1 MEGIQIYELKRMD
14 LRGATVIDGFP
25 SVGLVSSIVANYLIN
40 ALNLTQIGI
49 MDSIY
54 FPTVALVRDGQPM
67 NPVRIYAGPKVD
79 DRDQVVVFISEF
91 QPPPNL
97 IKAIAATV
105 LDWAQ
110 DARCNLL
117 VCPEG
122 LIVDAREDEG
132 ERQVEV
138 YGIGSTDKAMDM
150 IRKNDITVFEEGVIT
165 GVAGVLLNE
174 GRKRDFD
181 VITLL
186 SEAHPDYPDA
196 RAAARAI
203 EVIDKLL
210 LHTELDAR
218 PLYEEAPGS
227 TDTLC
232 KAPTEAN
239 SILDGTNCGTSHAIV
254 SKWPETSRTRKWD
267 GRSGRARYGRSW
279 SAAWTSRVAPDWI
292 SATRAAA
299 ASSPTRS
306 ELLPLSARELAP
318 RTVGPASAQRTRAPP
333 CPTAST
339 PRYTRSSILT
349 SAMPWSRRIAACFMR
364 FGMSSARFE
373 TCAMPRTEW
382 IAGRET

>member
-1 MEGIQIYELKRMD
+1 MDGIQIYELKRMD

-67 NPVRIYAGPKVD
+67 NPVRIYAGPKQD
-79 DRDQVVVFISEF
+79 DRDQIVVFISEF

-97 IKAIAATV
+97 IKAIASTV

-122 LIVDAREDEG
+122 LIVDAQEEG

-138 YGIGSTDKAMDM
+138 YGIGSTEKAMDM
-150 IRKNDITVFEEGVIT
+150 IRRNNITAFEEGVIT

-218 PLYEEAPGS
+218 PLYEEAERIEMQLKS
-227 TDTLC
+227 IHHQ
-232 KAPTEAN
+232 TEAAKK
-239 SILDGTNCGTSHAIV
+239 TTE
-254 SKWPETSRTRKWD
+254 P
-267 GRSGRARYGRSW
+267 ARPSMYG
-279 SAAWTSRVAPDWI
+279 
-292 SATRAAA
+292 
-299 ASSPTRS
+299 
-306 ELLPLSARELAP
+306 
-318 RTVGPASAQRTRAPP
+318 
-333 CPTAST
+333 
-339 PRYTRSSILT
+339 
-349 SAMPWSRRIAACFMR
+349 
-364 FGMSSARFE
+364 
-373 TCAMPRTEW
+373 
-382 IAGRET
+382 

>member
-40 ALNLTQIGI
+40 ALNLVQIGI
-49 MDSIY
+49 MDSVY

-67 NPVRIYAGPKVD
+67 NPVRIYAGPKQD
-79 DRDQVVVFISEF
+79 DRDQIVVFISEF

-122 LIVDAREDEG
+122 LIVDSKEDEA

-138 YGIGSTDKAMDM
+138 YGIGSTDKTMDM
-150 IRKNDITVFEEGVIT
+150 IRKN
-165 GVAGVLLNE
+165 
-174 GRKRDFD
+174 DFD

-218 PLYEEAPGS
+218 PLYEEAERIEMQLKS
-227 TDTLC
+227 IHHQ
-232 KAPTEAN
+232 TEVAKKPSEPPRPN
-239 SILDGTNCGTSHAIV
+239 M
-254 SKWPETSRTRKWD
+254 
-267 GRSGRARYGRSW
+267 YG
-279 SAAWTSRVAPDWI
+279 
-292 SATRAAA
+292 
-299 ASSPTRS
+299 
-306 ELLPLSARELAP
+306 
-318 RTVGPASAQRTRAPP
+318 
-333 CPTAST
+333 
-339 PRYTRSSILT
+339 
-349 SAMPWSRRIAACFMR
+349 
-364 FGMSSARFE
+364 
-373 TCAMPRTEW
+373 
-382 IAGRET
+382 

>member
-40 ALNLTQIGI
+40 ALGLTQIGI

-97 IKAIAATV
+97 IKGIAATV

-122 LIVDAREDEG
+122 LIVDGQASDEEED
-132 ERQVEV
+132 RQVEV
-138 YGIGSTDKAMDM
+138 YGIGSTDKAQDLL
-150 IRKNDITVFEEGVIT
+150 RDNRVTLFEEGVIT

-196 RAAARAI
+196 RAAARVI
-203 EVIDKLL
+203 ETIDKLL
-210 LHTELDAR
+210 LHTELDAK
-218 PLYEEAPGS
+218 PLYEEAERIEMQLK
-227 TDTLC
+227 TIHHQ
-232 KAPTEAN
+232 TEAAKKPTGPVRP
-239 SILDGTNCGTSHAIV
+239 SM
-254 SKWPETSRTRKWD
+254 
-267 GRSGRARYGRSW
+267 YG
-279 SAAWTSRVAPDWI
+279 
-292 SATRAAA
+292 
-299 ASSPTRS
+299 
-306 ELLPLSARELAP
+306 
-318 RTVGPASAQRTRAPP
+318 
-333 CPTAST
+333 
-339 PRYTRSSILT
+339 
-349 SAMPWSRRIAACFMR
+349 
-364 FGMSSARFE
+364 
-373 TCAMPRTEW
+373 
-382 IAGRET
+382 

>member
-1 MEGIQIYELKRMD
+1 MDGIQIYELKRMD

-67 NPVRIYAGPKVD
+67 NPVRIYAGPKQD
-79 DRDQVVVFISEF
+79 DRDQIVVFISEF

-97 IKAIAATV
+97 IKAIASTV

-122 LIVDAREDEG
+122 LIVDAQEEG

-138 YGIGSTDKAMDM
+138 YGIGSTEKAMDM
-150 IRKNDITVFEEGVIT
+150 IRRNNITAFEEGVIT

-218 PLYEEAPGS
+218 PLYEEAERIEMQLKS
-227 TDTLC
+227 IHHQ
-232 KAPTEAN
+232 TEAAKK
-239 SILDGTNCGTSHAIV
+239 STE
-254 SKWPETSRTRKWD
+254 P
-267 GRSGRARYGRSW
+267 ARPSMYG
-279 SAAWTSRVAPDWI
+279 
-292 SATRAAA
+292 
-299 ASSPTRS
+299 
-306 ELLPLSARELAP
+306 
-318 RTVGPASAQRTRAPP
+318 
-333 CPTAST
+333 
-339 PRYTRSSILT
+339 
-349 SAMPWSRRIAACFMR
+349 
-364 FGMSSARFE
+364 
-373 TCAMPRTEW
+373 
-382 IAGRET
+382 

>member
-67 NPVRIYAGPKVD
+67 NPVRIYAGSKVD
-79 DRDQVVVFISEF
+79 DHDQIVVFISEF

-150 IRKNDITVFEEGVIT
+150 IR
-165 GVAGVLLNE
+165 
-174 GRKRDFD
+174 
-181 VITLL
+181 
-186 SEAHPDYPDA
+186 
-196 RAAARAI
+196 AI
-203 EVIDKLL
+203 EIIDKLL

-218 PLYEEAPGS
+218 PLYEEAERIEMQLKS
-227 TDTLC
+227 IHHQTEAA
-232 KAPTEAN
+232 KKPTE
-239 SILDGTNCGTSHAIV
+239 
-254 SKWPETSRTRKWD
+254 P
-267 GRSGRARYGRSW
+267 ARPSMYG
-279 SAAWTSRVAPDWI
+279 
-292 SATRAAA
+292 
-299 ASSPTRS
+299 
-306 ELLPLSARELAP
+306 
-318 RTVGPASAQRTRAPP
+318 
-333 CPTAST
+333 
-339 PRYTRSSILT
+339 
-349 SAMPWSRRIAACFMR
+349 
-364 FGMSSARFE
+364 
-373 TCAMPRTEW
+373 
-382 IAGRET
+382 

>member
-49 MDSIY
+49 MDSVY

-67 NPVRIYAGPKVD
+67 NPVRIYAGPK
-79 DRDQVVVFISEF
+79 REGSDQVVVFISEF

-97 IKAIAATV
+97 IKAIASTV

-122 LIVDAREDEG
+122 LIVDSKEDDTED
-132 ERQVEV
+132 RQVEV
-138 YGIGSTDKAMDM
+138 YGIGSTDKAMEM
-150 IRKNDITVFEEGVIT
+150 LRKQKVTVFEEGVIT

-203 EVIDKLL
+203 EVIDALL
-210 LHTELDAR
+210 LHTELDAK
-218 PLYEEAPGS
+218 PLYEEAERIEMQLKSIHHQADAAKKPG
-227 TDTLC
+227 
-232 KAPTEAN
+232 TE
-239 SILDGTNCGTSHAIV
+239 
-254 SKWPETSRTRKWD
+254 P
-267 GRSGRARYGRSW
+267 ARPSMYG
-279 SAAWTSRVAPDWI
+279 
-292 SATRAAA
+292 
-299 ASSPTRS
+299 
-306 ELLPLSARELAP
+306 
-318 RTVGPASAQRTRAPP
+318 
-333 CPTAST
+333 
-339 PRYTRSSILT
+339 
-349 SAMPWSRRIAACFMR
+349 
-364 FGMSSARFE
+364 
-373 TCAMPRTEW
+373 
-382 IAGRET
+382 

>member
-40 ALNLTQIGI
+40 ALNLVQIGI
-49 MDSIY
+49 MDSVY

-67 NPVRIYAGPKVD
+67 NPV
-79 DRDQVVVFISEF
+79 
-91 QPPPNL
+91 
-97 IKAIAATV
+97 KAIAATV

-122 LIVDAREDEG
+122 LIVDAREDEA

-138 YGIGSTDKAMDM
+138 YGIGSTDKTMDM
-150 IRKNDITVFEEGVIT
+150 IRKNGITVFEEGVIT

-218 PLYEEAPGS
+218 PLYEEAERIE
-227 TDTLC
+227 LQL
-232 KAPTEAN
+232 KNIHHQTE
-239 SILDGTNCGTSHAIV
+239 
-254 SKWPETSRTRKWD
+254 
-267 GRSGRARYGRSW
+267 
-279 SAAWTSRVAPDWI
+279 VAKKP
-292 SATRAAA
+292 SY
-299 ASSPTRS
+299 P
-306 ELLPLSARELAP
+306 
-318 RTVGPASAQRTRAPP
+318 
-333 CPTAST
+333 
-339 PRYTRSSILT
+339 
-349 SAMPWSRRIAACFMR
+349 
-364 FGMSSARFE
+364 
-373 TCAMPRTEW
+373 
-382 IAGRET
+382 

>member
-79 DRDQVVVFISEF
+79 DRDQIVVFISEF

-97 IKAIAATV
+97 IKGIASAV

-122 LIVDAREDEG
+122 LIVDAQEDEG
-132 ERQVEV
+132 GDRQVEV
-138 YGIGSTDKAMDM
+138 YGIGSTDKTMDM
-150 IRKNDITVFEEGVIT
+150 IRKSGITVFEEGVIT

-218 PLYEEAPGS
+218 PLYEEAERIEMQLKS
-227 TDTLC
+227 INRQ
-232 KAPTEAN
+232 TEAAKKP
-239 SILDGTNCGTSHAIV
+239 STE
-254 SKWPETSRTRKWD
+254 P
-267 GRSGRARYGRSW
+267 ARPSMYG
-279 SAAWTSRVAPDWI
+279 
-292 SATRAAA
+292 
-299 ASSPTRS
+299 
-306 ELLPLSARELAP
+306 
-318 RTVGPASAQRTRAPP
+318 
-333 CPTAST
+333 
-339 PRYTRSSILT
+339 
-349 SAMPWSRRIAACFMR
+349 
-364 FGMSSARFE
+364 
-373 TCAMPRTEW
+373 
-382 IAGRET
+382 

>member
-1 MEGIQIYELKRMD
+1 MDGIQIYELKRMD

-67 NPVRIYAGPKVD
+67 NPVRIYAGPKQD
-79 DRDQVVVFISEF
+79 DRDQIVVFISEF

-97 IKAIAATV
+97 IKAIASTV

-122 LIVDAREDEG
+122 LIVDAQEEG

-138 YGIGSTDKAMDM
+138 YGIGSTEKAMDL
-150 IRKNDITVFEEGVIT
+150 IRRNNITAFEEGVIT

-210 LHTELDAR
+210 LHMELDAR
-218 PLYEEAPGS
+218 PLYEEAERIEMQLKS
-227 TDTLC
+227 IHHQ
-232 KAPTEAN
+232 TEAAKK
-239 SILDGTNCGTSHAIV
+239 STE
-254 SKWPETSRTRKWD
+254 P
-267 GRSGRARYGRSW
+267 ARPSMYG
-279 SAAWTSRVAPDWI
+279 
-292 SATRAAA
+292 
-299 ASSPTRS
+299 
-306 ELLPLSARELAP
+306 
-318 RTVGPASAQRTRAPP
+318 
-333 CPTAST
+333 
-339 PRYTRSSILT
+339 
-349 SAMPWSRRIAACFMR
+349 
-364 FGMSSARFE
+364 
-373 TCAMPRTEW
+373 
-382 IAGRET
+382 